1 MGYSPLPICREQGVI
16 PRCAGESTL
25 LIFGRSKN
33 ITDRLEMQA
42 FSWHFVLYIHNLINP
57 AVNTRNTGRYISRYV
72 PAMSALKYL
81 IVRSKQR

>member
-25 LIFGRSKN
+25 LVFGKCKN
-33 ITDRLEMQA
+33 ITGRLEMQA
-42 FSWHFVLYIHNLINP
+42 FFLAFVLYTNNLSNP

-81 IVRSKQR
+81 TVRSRQR